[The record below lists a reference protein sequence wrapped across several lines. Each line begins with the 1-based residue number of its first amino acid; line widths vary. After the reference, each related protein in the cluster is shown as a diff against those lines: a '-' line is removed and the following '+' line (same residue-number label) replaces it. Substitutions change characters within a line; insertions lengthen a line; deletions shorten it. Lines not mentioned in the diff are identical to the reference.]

1 MLCLC
6 KALTKILI
14 ELYKGALCTQMFYL
28 CGHSK
33 IKRVIYKKAQK
44 QTDKINAYSIT
55 EPLYKVTA
63 VNTTVKLILL
73 HITVNYN
80 IYCKQM
86 FTYS

>member
-1 MLCLC
+1 MPFVHKCSICVAIQRL
-6 KALTKILI
+6 KG
-14 ELYKGALCTQMFYL
+14 LYTE
-28 CGHSK
+28 
-33 IKRVIYKKAQK
+33 KAQK